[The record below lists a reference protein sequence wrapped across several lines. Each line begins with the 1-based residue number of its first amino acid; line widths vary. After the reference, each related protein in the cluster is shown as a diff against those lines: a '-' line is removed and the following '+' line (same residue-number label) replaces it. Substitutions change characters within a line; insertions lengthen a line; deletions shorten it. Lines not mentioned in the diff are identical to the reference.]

1 MKEEI
6 RLLQADI
13 RDDLRAIADAYHT
26 LHGVNKDLVQAD
38 ATIVAAYYLN
48 VLYGLFEN
56 LFTRIA
62 AAFGNQIQDTTQ
74 WHTQLL
80 RRMTLD
86 VAEVRPHVISAEA
99 YHCLDELRRFRHVF
113 RNAYMLSFD
122 PTRLA
127 LVLENAQRLETL
139 YQAEI
144 NTFLGFLDELAIKEG
159 KK

>member
-13 RDDLRAIADAYHT
+13 RDALRAIAEAYRT
-26 LHGVNKDLVQAD
+26 LHSVNKNLVQEE
-38 ATIVAAYYLN
+38 ATIAAAYYLN

-62 AAFGNQIQDTTQ
+62 SAFGNQIQDTTQ

-86 VAEVRPHVISAEA
+86 VEEVRPHVISAET

-113 RNAYMLSFD
+113 RNAYVLSFD

-127 LVLENAQRLETL
+127 LILENAQRLETL

-144 NTFLGFLDELAIKEG
+144 NTFLAFLDELAAKD
-159 KK
+159 